1 MSEDEVMQALNARL
15 EAMDRRDLGV
25 VAGLCTD
32 DAVVDTRGME
42 GIGGRFHGREEIVGF
57 YRALFERMPEVKRT
71 AENVKLSVT
80 ENDALAAY
88 DMRVQE
94 KTEEG
99 TRLLEV
105 KRVADLW
112 RKTEQG
118 WKVRLHVLGSVEKK
132 EG

>member
-1 MSEDEVMQALNARL
+1 MSEDEVVRALNARL
-15 EAMDRRDLGV
+15 EAMDRKDVGV
-25 VAGLCTD
+25 VAGLCSD

-42 GIGGRFHGREEIVGF
+42 EIGGRFHGREEIVGF
-57 YRALFERMPEVKRT
+57 YRALFERTGEVKRT

-80 ENDALAAY
+80 EEDALAVY
-88 DMRVQE
+88 DVRVEE

-105 KRVADLW
+105 ERVADLW
-112 RKTEQG
+112 QKTEQG
-118 WKVRLHVLGSVEKK
+118 WKVRLHVLGSVEKE